1 MIVTQDKIMAGQDL
15 APHEENRVIVPFPI
29 AYKTTAETAAEA
41 LVRLPRPL
49 QEALTEIQRTL
60 PIQPHDAIP
69 RLLALIEQYPDR
81 LLLYNYLQSAYH
93 WADLPEKANE
103 VIRKNYQNNPD
114 YLPARLAYANLC
126 LQEGAYEKIADI
138 FDYTFDLRLLYPG
151 QEEFH
156 IAEVRNFMGLVG
168 LYFVKTGQPE
178 IAAIYYNQLKQIAP
192 DFALT
197 QELRRQLQ
205 PGLME
210 RLLRFF
216 G

>member
-1 MIVTQDKIMAGQDL
+1 VAGQNL
-15 APHEENRVIVPFPI
+15 SSHKENRITVVFPI
-29 AYKTTAETAAEA
+29 AYKTTAETPAETLARLPQPLQAA
-41 LVRLPRPL
+41 LVK
-49 QEALTEIQRTL
+49 IQRTL

-69 RLLALIEQYPDR
+69 KLLALIEQYPDR
-81 LLLYNYLQSAYH
+81 LLLFNYLQSAYH

-103 VIRKNYQNNPD
+103 VVRNNYQNNPD
-114 YLPARLAYANLC
+114 YLPARLAYADLC
-126 LQEGAYEKIADI
+126 LQEGAYGKIADI
-138 FDYTFDLRLLYPG
+138 FDYTFDLYLLYPH
-151 QEEFH
+151 QKEFH

-178 IAAIYYNQLKQIAP
+178 VAAIYYRQLKQTAP

-197 QELRRQLQ
+197 QELKRQLQ
-205 PGLME
+205 PGLIE